1 MLGIFAVNPG
11 RADRQLHQLHQGQ
24 LVLDGCQVRCQVR
37 CSMLLDA
44 ARCCSMLLDAAR
56 CCSMRVSYSIPALW
70 FFNTLVQ
77 SAASFFRNEPHAVT
91 GAMLL
96 THSRRTF
103 LSCSSCNVCIPRCSM
118 LLDVR
123 CCSMFD
129 AARCSMLLDVRCS
142 SKGSRSASRKPKPAQ
157 IWAIL
162 SDLAVS
168 IPANR
173 YRTA

>member
-1 MLGIFAVNPG
+1 MATWAVRIDG
-11 RADRQLHQLHQGQ
+11 STSSTRASR
-24 LVLDGCQVRCQVR
+24 
-37 CSMLLDA
+37 
-44 ARCCSMLLDAAR
+44 CSMLLDAAR

-123 CCSMFD
+123 CS
-129 AARCSMLLDVRCS
+129 R
-142 SKGSRSASRKPKPAQ
+142 KGSRSASRKPKPAQ

>member
-1 MLGIFAVNPG
+1 MRSTRAVQIASSTSST
-11 RADRQLHQLHQGQ
+11 RASW
-24 LVLDGCQVRCQVR
+24 
-37 CSMLLDA
+37 CSMG
-44 ARCCSMLLDAAR
+44 ARSGARSGAR

-142 SKGSRSASRKPKPAQ
+142 RKGSRSASRKPKPAQ